1 MTLCSE
7 YGKDIR
13 KMLKSSAKTE
23 LTTNGILVPLKT
35 RVDLHQRTKES

>member
-1 MTLCSE
+1 MNLCSE

-13 KMLKSSAKTE
+13 KMLKSFAETE
-23 LTTNGILVPLKT
+23 LITNGILVPLKN